1 MLRVSPDEAQAVSQD
16 AVFMP
21 LETPLDM
28 PAQDLASWPP
38 GKAITRWGTSR
49 QVVAARLFVFIF
61 AALLTGFGTYEIYH
75 VVAPSGASWLQG
87 LFAVVFALTFA
98 WIAFSCAS
106 ALIGFWRVITGRRV
120 RAPTGGALG
129 RNAILMPVY
138 NEDPEPVLEMLENTG
153 FDLAAAGVAK
163 DFDIFIL
170 SDTRDLA
177 VADLELHCFQRLRQR
192 LEGRV
197 NVYYRRRLENR
208 HRKAGNIA
216 DWVTR
221 WGATYDHM
229 IVLDADSTV
238 EASTLIALAR
248 TIAADPTAGIVQSV
262 PHLINRVTL
271 FARIQQFAGRI
282 YGPVVAEGLAA
293 WHGRDGNYWGH
304 NAAIRVKAFAEAGLP
319 ELSGRKPFGGHIL
332 SHDFVEA
339 ALLRRAGYAVIM
351 IPALEGSYE
360 ECPPTLIDLAVRD
373 RRWAQGNLQHMKVV
387 GAKGLHWVSR
397 VHLIQG
403 IMSYLASPLWLLL
416 MVFGLLLSLQAQFT
430 TPDYF
435 PDGFSLFPSWP
446 VFDPER
452 ALRLFGLTMV
462 VLFTPKVLGLVAA
475 LADRE
480 FRRQSGGSPRAC
492 RKLPCRI
499 GAVGAD
505 RAGDDADPEPCGA
518 GYPARARLRVEPAE
532 PGGWRHRLPGRGHAL
547 NPASGDGRGNQRA
560 GAHGVA
566 RHLPVDAADRAR
578 PAAVGTT
585 DLVDEPHQ
593 RRPRGT
599 ALAAV
604 SDPGGIG
611 GAARDVA
618 RAAARRAGPGGVSI
632 GAPSVFML
640 EVQVK

>member
-1 MLRVSPDEAQAVSQD
+1 MALQVDHVMLRVTPDEAQAVSQD

-28 PAQDLASWPP
+28 PAQDLAFWPP
-38 GKAITRWGTSR
+38 GKAITRWRTSR

-106 ALIGFWRVITGRRV
+106 ALIGFWRIITGRRV
-120 RAPTGGALG
+120 RAPAGGELG

-138 NEDPEPVLEMLENTG
+138 NEDPEPVLDMLENTG

-177 VADLELHCFQRLRQR
+177 VADRELHCFQRLRQR
-192 LEGRV
+192 LEGRI
-197 NVYYRRRLENR
+197 NVFYRRRLENR

-216 DWVTR
+216 DWVMR
-221 WGATYDHM
+221 WGASYDHM

-238 EASTLIALAR
+238 KASTLIALAR
-248 TIAADPTAGIVQSV
+248 AITADPTAGIVQSV

-304 NAAIRVKAFAEAGLP
+304 NAAIRVKAFAEAAGLP

-339 ALLRRAGYAVIM
+339 ALLRRAGHAVIM

-480 FRRQSGGSPRAC
+480 FRRQSGGSLGLIASFIAESVLSALIAPVTMLTQSHVVLDILLGRDSGWNRQNRADGAIAFAVAVT
-492 RKLPCRI
+492 RSTRHLVT
-499 GAVGAD
+499 GAVISVLALLVSLDTFLWMLPIALGLLLSAPLIWWTSLTS
-505 RAGDDADPEPCGA
+505 AGLVARRSRLFLIPEESSGLHVEPPEP
-518 GYPARARLRVEPAE
+518 PPAE
-532 PGGWRHRLPGRGHAL
+532 PAR
-547 NPASGDGRGNQRA
+547 
-560 GAHGVA
+560 VA
-566 RHLPVDAADRAR
+566 
-578 PAAVGTT
+578 
-585 DLVDEPHQ
+585 
-593 RRPRGT
+593 
-599 ALAAV
+599 
-604 SDPGGIG
+604 
-611 GAARDVA
+611 
-618 RAAARRAGPGGVSI
+618 
-632 GAPSVFML
+632 
-640 EVQVK
+640 

>member
-1 MLRVSPDEAQAVSQD
+1 MALQVDRVMLRVSPDEAQAVSQD

-21 LETPLDM
+21 LETPLPM
-28 PAQDLASWPP
+28 PAQDLGFWPP
-38 GKAITRWGTSR
+38 GRAVTRWRTSK
-49 QVVAARLFVFIF
+49 QVIAARLFVFLS

-75 VVAPSGASWLQG
+75 VVAPSGASWLQL

-98 WIAFSCAS
+98 WIAFACAS
-106 ALIGFWRVITGRRV
+106 ALIGFWRIITGRRA

-138 NEDPEPVLEMLENTG
+138 NEDPEPVFAMLENTG
-153 FDLAAAGVAK
+153 FELAAGGVGK

-177 VADLELHCFQRLRQR
+177 VADRELHGFQRLRQR
-192 LEGRV
+192 LEGRI

-221 WGATYDHM
+221 WGADYDHM

-238 EASTLIALAR
+238 KATTLIALAR
-248 TIAADPTAGIVQSV
+248 AIAADPDAGIVQSV
-262 PHLINRVTL
+262 PHLINRLTL

-304 NAAIRVKAFAEAGLP
+304 NAAIRVKAFAEAAGLP
-319 ELSGRKPFGGHIL
+319 ELSGRRPFGGHIL

-339 ALLRRAGYAVIM
+339 ALMRRAGYAVIM

-360 ECPPTLIDLAVRD
+360 ECPPTLLDLAVRD

-430 TPDYF
+430 TPNYF

-462 VLFTPKVLGLVAA
+462 VLFTPKLLGLAAA
-475 LADRE
+475 LADKE
-480 FRRQSGGSPRAC
+480 LRQSAGGCLGLIGSFLAESVLSALIAPVSMLTQSHVVLDILLGRDSGWNRQNRADGEVPMALAIK
-492 RKLPCRI
+492 RSTRHLATGTVISVLALMVSLDTFLWMLPI
-499 GAVGAD
+499 ALGLLLSAPLTWWTSLSS
-505 RAGDDADPEPCGA
+505 AGLAARRSRLFLIPEESA
-518 GYPARARLRVEPAE
+518 ALRSVAPLPEPAE
-532 PGGWRHRLPGRGHAL
+532 PAR
-547 NPASGDGRGNQRA
+547 
-560 GAHGVA
+560 VA
-566 RHLPVDAADRAR
+566 
-578 PAAVGTT
+578 
-585 DLVDEPHQ
+585 
-593 RRPRGT
+593 
-599 ALAAV
+599 
-604 SDPGGIG
+604 
-611 GAARDVA
+611 
-618 RAAARRAGPGGVSI
+618 
-632 GAPSVFML
+632 
-640 EVQVK
+640 

>member
-304 NAAIRVKAFAEAGLP
+304 NAAIRVMAFAEAAGLP

-480 FRRQSGGSPRAC
+480 FRRQSGGSLGLVASFLAESVLSALMAPVTMLTQSHVVLDILLGRDSGWNRQNRADGAIAFPVAVT
-492 RKLPCRI
+492 RSTRHLVT
-499 GAVGAD
+499 GAVISVLALMVSLDTFLWMLPIALGLLLSAPLIWWTSLTS
-505 RAGDDADPEPCGA
+505 AG
-518 GYPARARLRVEPAE
+518 
-532 PGGWRHRLPGRGHAL
+532 
-547 NPASGDGRGNQRA
+547 
-560 GAHGVA
+560 
-566 RHLPVDAADRAR
+566 
-578 PAAVGTT
+578 
-585 DLVDEPHQ
+585 
-593 RRPRGT
+593 
-599 ALAAV
+599 LAARR
-604 SDPGGIG
+604 SRLFLIPEES
-611 GAARDVA
+611 
-618 RAAARRAGPGGVSI
+618 AARRAMSPEPPPAEPARV
-632 GAPSVFML
+632 A
-640 EVQVK
+640 